1 MAPNISVDSAFQ
13 AVLTAEAM
21 AAGGFQGLARKLANN
36 NFQIQQQNLQLL
48 NGALQY
54 NGLRDVFLSGGW
66 KPAGT
71 PASAVAAMGPFYY
84 KRVGTANTIIKKPPE
99 WTWRKGVEIRSDNST
114 FADEANS
121 LIQNMQ
127 LINKMSRSDKL
138 SRIGRYGLL
147 LKVHADIIPGAP
159 GLMAWG
165 SPVSINTPIV
175 DFKPVMEAE
184 VSAIDTAPDGE
195 VMYTVDFTP
204 PGKETGDSARA
215 IKVHGSRVI
224 HIADNQDESR
234 FYGTPT
240 IMPILN
246 DLDDLLKISASS
258 GEGYWRYR
266 GTFVLQQAM
275 DKDGHPVGFASD
287 EEQDALM
294 DAFRDY
300 FYGLYSTMVLSNVTP
315 TQIADEPVSPKEW
328 QDAIYQRIAVDIDW
342 PKRIL
347 VGSET
352 GERASTEDLKQW
364 GSKIES
370 RQKLHADPEIVRPTI
385 DSLIVSGQ
393 LPDPGEQGYEVYWP
407 TVFTET
413 SAEASEVGKAMA
425 EINAKAVAATGEA
438 PFNTDEIR
446 ERVGYPARDNV

>member
-1 MAPNISVDSAFQ
+1 MNAKISVDSAFQ

-21 AAGGFQGLARKLANN
+21 ANGGFSGLARKLANN
-36 NFQIQQQNLQLL
+36 NFQIQQQNLNLL

-54 NGLRDVFLSGGW
+54 EGLRDVFLSGGW
-66 KPAGT
+66 KPAAT
-71 PASAVAAMGPFYY
+71 EAAAIAEMGPFYY
-84 KRVGTANTIIKKPPE
+84 KRVGTAATIIKKPPE
-99 WTWRKGVEIRSDNST
+99 WTWRRGIEIRSDNPT
-114 FADEANS
+114 FSEEAND

-165 SPVSINTPIV
+165 SPVSPSTPIV
-175 DFKPVMEAE
+175 DFKPIMEAQVAQVFTGVAGE
-184 VSAIDTAPDGE
+184 IMYKID
-195 VMYTVDFTP
+195 FNP
-204 PGKETGDSARA
+204 PGSKLGDSA
-215 IKVHGSRVI
+215 KTVTVHSSRVI
-224 HIADNQDESR
+224 HIADNQDESK

-240 IMPILN
+240 IMPIIN
-246 DLDDLLKISASS
+246 ELDDLLKVSASS
-258 GEGYWRYR
+258 GEGFWRYR

-275 DKDGHPVGFASD
+275 DKEGHPVGFATD
-287 EEQDALM
+287 GEQDALM

-300 FYGLYSTMVLSNVTP
+300 FYGLYSTMILSNVEP
-315 TQIADEPVSPKEW
+315 KQIADEPVEPSAW
-328 QDAIYQRIAVDIDW
+328 QDAIYQRIAVGIDW

-364 GSKIES
+364 GAKIES
-370 RQKLHADPEIVRPTI
+370 RQKLHAEPEIARPTI
-385 DSLIVSGQ
+385 DSLILSGQ
-393 LPDPGEQGYEVYWP
+393 LPDPGPAGYEVHWP

-413 SAEASEVGKAMA
+413 SSDAAAIGKDMASVNKELA
-425 EINAKAVAATGEA
+425 AATGEA
-438 PFNTDEIR
+438 AFSIDEIR
-446 ERVGYPARDNV
+446 IRMGFPALDV